1 MHVQNNWIPLFLSPT
16 LSLTHTHTHKH
27 TYMLSPSL
35 LLALAL
41 PCSLSRPPARTPPLS
56 LTLSLSLSLSLIR
69 FRPVYMALRV
79 VRGLAAL
86 KCQLIAT
93 MDQVATTPR
102 VVAIN

>member
-1 MHVQNNWIPLFLSPT
+1 MSKIIGYRSFLSPT
-16 LSLTHTHTHKH
+16 LSLSLSLTH

>member
-1 MHVQNNWIPLFLSPT
+1 MSKIIGYRSFLSPT
-16 LSLTHTHTHKH
+16 LSLSLSH
-27 TYMLSPSL
+27 TYIH
-35 LLALAL
+35 AL
-41 PCSLSRPPARTPPLS
+41 SLSLARARSPLLPLSASRSYAPPLAHP
-56 LTLSLSLSLSLIR
+56 LALSLSLSLIR